1 MNMNGNEILKQAKQI
16 ELMERWGSTYDKLD
30 KTHFSD
36 ESARI
41 FYTVLEKEE
50 LLWKRFQA

>member
-1 MNMNGNEILKQAKQI
+1 MVGAMSMNGNEILKQAKQI

-50 LLWKRFQA
+50 LL